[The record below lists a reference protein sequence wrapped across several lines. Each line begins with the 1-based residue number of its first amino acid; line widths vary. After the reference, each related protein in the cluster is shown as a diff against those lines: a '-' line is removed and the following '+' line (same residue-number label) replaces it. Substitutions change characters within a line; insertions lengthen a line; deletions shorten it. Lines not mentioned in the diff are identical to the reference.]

1 MPMRLWMND
10 SNTVLTDE
18 QVIRVIA
25 TFGNL
30 TEAAQHGNIRLIST
44 SDNNN
49 DKHNGS
55 EAEANTCHTQ
65 RTIPHLAEYLSGHS
79 Q

>member
-1 MPMRLWMND
+1 MRLWMND
-10 SNTVLTDE
+10 SNAVLTDE

-25 TFGNL
+25 TFGSL

-44 SDNNN
+44 NDNNN
-49 DKHNGS
+49 DRHNGP
-55 EAEANTCHTQ
+55 EAETNTCHTQ
-65 RTIPHLAEYLSGHS
+65 RTIPHLAEYLSEHS